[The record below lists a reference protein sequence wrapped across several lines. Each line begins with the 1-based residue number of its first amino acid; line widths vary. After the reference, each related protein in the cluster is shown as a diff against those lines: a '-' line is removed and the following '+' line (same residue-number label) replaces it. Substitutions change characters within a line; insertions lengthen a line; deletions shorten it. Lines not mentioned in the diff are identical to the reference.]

1 MTPLKSHSDVTELVH
16 KKTPIRI
23 LHDADLFDVQGFRAG
38 AVHAGLKK
46 RRRDVTLIAS
56 DRPSTCAG
64 VFTQNAVVAAPILVS
79 RETVKVGT
87 ARAIVCNSG
96 CANACTGEQGL
107 KDARRM
113 QEITASLLGIK
124 PSEVLVASTG
134 VIGHLLNMEK
144 VETGIT
150 GAFGQLDENERGAA
164 AEGIMTTDTVA
175 KQIVIE
181 VPIGNRSFRLGGIA
195 KGSGMIAPNMA
206 TMLGFFVT
214 DAGCDGAT
222 LQKAVKESVD
232 ETFNMVSVD
241 HDTSTN
247 DCVMVLANGASQLT
261 VGKEIPLPVFKQ
273 AFDYVAMHLAK
284 TIARDG
290 EGATKLILATV
301 NGAATKKDARL
312 AAKSIINSPLVKS
325 AVHGADP
332 NWGRILCAVG
342 YSGAKVELDQV
353 VLKVGSETEQIE
365 LLTRGEPLAF
375 NREQARTLLL
385 GEQIHI
391 NVDLGLGT
399 QSATAYGCDLS
410 REYVDINAHYTT

>member
-1 MTPLKSHSDVTELVH
+1 MTPIKTTSAVTELVH
-16 KKTPIRI
+16 KKIPLRL
-23 LHDADLFDVQGFRAG
+23 LHDADIFDVQGFRAG

-46 RRRDVTLIAS
+46 RRRDVTLIVS
-56 DRPSTCAG
+56 DRPATCAG
-64 VFTQNAVVAAPILVS
+64 VFTQNAVVAAPIVVS
-79 RETVKVGT
+79 REAVKNGA

-107 KDARRM
+107 KDAHKM
-113 QEITASLLGIK
+113 QDIVSGLVGIK
-124 PSEVLVASTG
+124 SSEVLVASTG
-134 VIGHLLNMEK
+134 VIGQLLNMEK
-144 VETGIT
+144 VDTGIK
-150 GAFGQLDENERGAA
+150 GAFAQLDENERGAA
-164 AEGIMTTDTVA
+164 AEGIMTTDTVP

-181 VPIGNRSFRLGGIA
+181 VPVGNRSFRLGGIA

-206 TMLGFFVT
+206 TMLGFLVT
-214 DAGCDGAT
+214 DVACDAPT
-222 LQKAVKESVD
+222 LQKAVRESVD
-232 ETFNMVSVD
+232 DTFNMVSVD

-247 DCVMVLANGASQLT
+247 DCVMVLANGASKLT
-261 VGKEIPLPVFKQ
+261 VGKEVPLPVFKQ
-273 AFDYVAMHLAK
+273 ALDFITMHLAK

-301 NGAATKKDARL
+301 MGAATKKDARL
-312 AAKSIINSPLVKS
+312 AAKSVINSPLVKS

-353 VLKVGSETEQIE
+353 VLKVGSETEKIE
-365 LLTRGEPLAF
+365 LLSRGEPLAF
-375 NREQARTLLL
+375 NREQARSLLL
-385 GEQIHI
+385 GDPIHI
-391 NVDLGLGT
+391 VVDLGLGT

>member
-1 MTPLKSHSDVTELVH
+1 MTPIKTQSITELVH
-16 KKTPIRI
+16 KKTPLRI
-23 LHDADLFDVQGFRAG
+23 LHDADLFDVRGYRAG
-38 AVHAGLKK
+38 GVHAGLKK
-46 RRRDVTLIAS
+46 RRKDVTLIVS
-56 DRPSTCAG
+56 DRPASCAG
-64 VFTQNAVVAAPILVS
+64 VFTQNAVVAAPIIVS
-79 RETVKVGT
+79 REAVKDGV

-107 KDARRM
+107 KDAHQM
-113 QEITASLLGIK
+113 QDTVASLLGVK
-124 PSEVLVASTG
+124 ATDVLVSSTG
-134 VIGHLLNMEK
+134 VIGQLLDMDK
-144 VETGIT
+144 VDAGIR
-150 GAFGQLDENERGAA
+150 GAFAQLDENERGAA
-164 AEGIMTTDTVA
+164 AEGIMTTDTVP
-175 KQIVIE
+175 KQIVLE
-181 VPIGNRSFRLGGIA
+181 VPVGDKTFRLGGIA

-206 TMLGFFVT
+206 TMLGFLVT
-214 DAGCDGAT
+214 DAGCDAT
-222 LQKAVKESVD
+222 ALQRLVKESVD

-247 DCVMVLANGASQLT
+247 DCVMVLANGASNLT
-261 VGKEIPLPVFKQ
+261 VGKEIPLAVFRQ
-273 AFDYVAMHLAK
+273 ALDYVTMHLAK

-290 EGATKLILATV
+290 EGATKLILAHIQ
-301 NGAATKKDARL
+301 GAATKKDARL

-353 VLKVGSETEQIE
+353 VLRVGNEQEKIE
-365 LLTRGEPLAF
+365 LLSRGEPLAF
-375 NREQARTLLL
+375 NREQARVLLQ

-391 NVDLGLGT
+391 VVDLGLGT

>member
-1 MTPLKSHSDVTELVH
+1 MTPIKAHSAVTELVH
-16 KKTPIRI
+16 KKIPLRL
-23 LHDADLFDVQGFRAG
+23 LHDADIFDVRGFRAG

-56 DRPSTCAG
+56 DRPATCAG
-64 VFTQNAVVAAPILVS
+64 VFTQNAVVAAPIIVS
-79 RETVKVGT
+79 RETVKNGS

-107 KDARRM
+107 KDAHKM
-113 QEITASLLGIK
+113 QDIVASLLGIK
-124 PSEVLVASTG
+124 ANDVLVASTG
-134 VIGHLLNMEK
+134 VIGQLLNMEK
-144 VETGIT
+144 VDAGIK
-150 GAFGQLDENERGAA
+150 GAFAQLDENERGAA
-164 AEGIMTTDTVA
+164 AEGIMTTDTVP

-181 VPIGNRSFRLGGIA
+181 VPVGNKSFRLGGIA

-214 DAGCDGAT
+214 DAGCDAVT
-222 LQKAVKESVD
+222 LQKSMKESVD

-247 DCVMVLANGASQLT
+247 DCAMILANGASNLT

-273 AFDYVAMHLAK
+273 ALDYVTMHLAK

-312 AAKSIINSPLVKS
+312 AAKSVINSPLVKS

-353 VLKVGSETEQIE
+353 VLRVGSENEKIE
-365 LLTRGEPLAF
+365 LLSRGEPLAF
-375 NREQARTLLL
+375 NREQARVLLQ

-391 NVDLGLGT
+391 VVDLGLGT

>member
-1 MTPLKSHSDVTELVH
+1 MTPIKAHSAVTELVH
-16 KKTPIRI
+16 KKVQLRL
-23 LHDADLFDVQGFRAG
+23 LHDADIFDVRGFRAG

-56 DRPSTCAG
+56 DRPATCAG
-64 VFTQNAVVAAPILVS
+64 VFTQNAVVAAPIIVS
-79 RETVKVGT
+79 RETVKNGT
-87 ARAIVCNSG
+87 ARAIICNSG

-107 KDARRM
+107 KDAHRM
-113 QEITASLLGIK
+113 QDIVSSLLGIK
-124 PSEVLVASTG
+124 SHDVLVASTG
-134 VIGHLLNMEK
+134 VIGQLLNMEK
-144 VETGIT
+144 VETGIK
-150 GAFGQLDENERGAA
+150 GAFAQLDENERGAA
-164 AEGIMTTDTVA
+164 AEGIMTTDTVP
-175 KQIVIE
+175 KQIVVE
-181 VPIGNRSFRLGGIA
+181 VPVGNKSFRLAGIA

-214 DAGCDGAT
+214 DAACDAVT
-222 LQKAVKESVD
+222 LQKIMKDSVD

-247 DCVMVLANGASQLT
+247 DCAMILANGASNLT
-261 VGKEIPLPVFKQ
+261 VGKEIQLPVFKQ
-273 AFDYVAMHLAK
+273 ALDYVTMHLAK

-312 AAKSIINSPLVKS
+312 AAKSVINSPLVKS

-353 VLKVGSETEQIE
+353 VLKVGSENEKIE
-365 LLTRGEPLAF
+365 LLSRGEPLAF
-375 NREQARTLLL
+375 NREQARILLQ

-391 NVDLGLGT
+391 VVDLGLGT